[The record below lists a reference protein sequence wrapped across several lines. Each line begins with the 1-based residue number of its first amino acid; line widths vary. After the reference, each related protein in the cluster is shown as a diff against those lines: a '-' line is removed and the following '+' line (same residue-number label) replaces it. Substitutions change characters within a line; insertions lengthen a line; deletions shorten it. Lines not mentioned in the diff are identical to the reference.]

1 MSTCRADAG
10 FSLIELLAAMALLS
24 IGGLLALALWSD
36 AATTIGRMGRIVRD
50 EPVAHVTARLRTD
63 LTEAA
68 SVAGTDAWSTD
79 SLRIAA
85 SSGRLVTWQ
94 RAPGGL
100 ARSVQG
106 PTGDQRTLFR
116 LALRDWRWRLAP
128 DGMVEVRIA
137 RTVHDR
143 DVLLRRDPTEPVD
156 LETRVETLQVALRG
170 RAGGGW

>member
-1 MSTCRADAG
+1 MTNRRPDRG
-10 FSLIELLAAMALLS
+10 YSLIELLGAMALFS
-24 IGGLLALALWSD
+24 IAGLAALALWSD
-36 AATTIGRMGRIVRD
+36 AATTIGRMGRVVRD
-50 EPVAHVTARLRTD
+50 APVAHVTARLRTD

-68 SVAGTDAWSTD
+68 SVAGTAEWSTD
-79 SLRIAA
+79 SLQIAE
-85 SSGRLVTWQ
+85 SSGRRVTWQ

-100 ARSVQG
+100 ARSVES

-137 RTVHDR
+137 RAVHDR
-143 DVLLRRDPTEPVD
+143 DVLLSQDPTEPVD